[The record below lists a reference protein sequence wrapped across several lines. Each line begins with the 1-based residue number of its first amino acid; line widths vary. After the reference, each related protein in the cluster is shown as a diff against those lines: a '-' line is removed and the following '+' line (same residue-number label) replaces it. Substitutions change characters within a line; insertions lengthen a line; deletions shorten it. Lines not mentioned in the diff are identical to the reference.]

1 MSSAAPE
8 GSLTRANPPPPI
20 ELISGSVTATAA
32 AAATAASAALP
43 PARYVSAA
51 ASAAYGVPAAAA
63 KVGFGP
69 VVSIIGYD
77 TPVSTLAERVRILSE
92 VSGGRRFNSA
102 TDAEI
107 LKADVADSY
116 FHRTMQILRAR
127 GLEDTP
133 VHAELAYK
141 TSDPGE
147 WFVVAGLDEV
157 AYLLDGVDVDARAVP
172 EGTICRPH
180 EPILTLSG
188 PYGAFAEQE
197 TAILG
202 LLCQASGVATGAAR
216 CRLAAGEKPVVS
228 FGARRMHPAVTPMIE
243 RAAYLGGCDMVAVDL
258 IVGRLGIPAT
268 GTTPHALVLILG
280 STEEAARAFDEVVEP
295 GVPRT
300 IIIDTFDDEKFG
312 ALIAARAIPDSIY
325 AIRMDTPG
333 NRRGDFLDLMREV
346 RWELDRN
353 GFEHVK
359 IFGSGGID
367 VDYILHL
374 NPVCDAYGVGGAIAD
389 APMVDYSMDIVE
401 VGGEDRSKRGKRGG
415 RKQFLE
421 LEDGSHFVTPA
432 GGDIP
437 LGAKDLLT
445 PIEELYASGSDIP
458 AIRGRVLAQL
468 STGRY
473 ALREAAR

>member
-1 MSSAAPE
+1 MSE
-8 GSLTRANPPPPI
+8 EIT
-20 ELISGSVTATAA
+20 
-32 AAATAASAALP
+32 
-43 PARYVSAA
+43 
-51 ASAAYGVPAAAA
+51 
-63 KVGFGP
+63 
-69 VVSIIGYD
+69 
-77 TPVSTLAERVRILSE
+77 
-92 VSGGRRFNSA
+92 GGRRFNSA

-107 LKADVADSY
+107 LNADVADSY

-127 GLEDTP
+127 GLDDVP

-141 TSDPGE
+141 TSNPDD

-157 AYLLDGVDVDARAVP
+157 AHLLDGVDVDARAVP

-188 PYGAFAEQE
+188 PYGAFAEHE

-216 CRLAAGEKPVVS
+216 CRLAAGEKPLIS

-258 IVGRLGIPAT
+258 AVERLGIPAT

-280 STEEAARAFDEVVEP
+280 STAEAARAFDEVIDPE
-295 GVPRT
+295 VPRT

-312 ALIAARAIPDSIY
+312 ALLAARAIPDSIN

-333 NRRGDFLDLMREV
+333 NRRGDFRDLMREV

-359 IFGSGGID
+359 IFASGGID
-367 VDYILHL
+367 VEYILHL
-374 NPVCDAYGVGGAIAD
+374 NPICDAYGVGGAIAD
-389 APMVDYSMDIVE
+389 APMIDYSLDIVE
-401 VGGEDRSKRGKRGG
+401 VNGEDRSKRGKRGG
-415 RKQFLE
+415 RKRLLE
-421 LEDGSHFVTPA
+421 LEDETRKILPETAPA
-432 GGDIP
+432 PEGARDVLRP
-437 LGAKDLLT
+437 LQ
-445 PIEELYASGSDIP
+445 ELYATLPDMN
-458 AIRGRVLAQL
+458 
-468 STGRY
+468 
-473 ALREAAR
+473 ALRQHVLDQLGTGDFEL

>member
-1 MSSAAPE
+1 LGE
-8 GSLTRANPPPPI
+8 
-20 ELISGSVTATAA
+20 
-32 AAATAASAALP
+32 
-43 PARYVSAA
+43 
-51 ASAAYGVPAAAA
+51 
-63 KVGFGP
+63 
-69 VVSIIGYD
+69 
-77 TPVSTLAERVRILSE
+77 ERN
-92 VSGGRRFNSA
+92 GARRFNSA
-102 TDAEI
+102 TDQEI
-107 LKADVADSY
+107 LNADIADSY

-141 TSDPGE
+141 TSNLDD

-157 AYLLDGVDVDARAVP
+157 AHLLEGVDVEARAVP

-188 PYGAFAEQE
+188 PYGAFAEHE

-216 CRLAAGEKPVVS
+216 CRLAAGEKPVIS

-258 IVGRLGIPAT
+258 AVERLGIPAT

-280 STEEAARAFDEVVEP
+280 STAEAARAFDEVMEP
-295 GVPRT
+295 EVPRT
-300 IIIDTFDDEKFG
+300 IIIDTFEDEKFG
-312 ALIAARAIPDSIY
+312 ALIAARAIRDSIY

-359 IFGSGGID
+359 IFASGGID
-367 VDYILHL
+367 VEYILHL

-389 APMVDYSMDIVE
+389 APMIDYSLDLVE
-401 VGGEDRSKRGKRGG
+401 VNGEDRSKRGKRGG
-415 RKQFLE
+415 RKRLLE
-421 LEDGSHFVTPA
+421 LNNGKRTILPESTPA
-432 GGDIP
+432 PEGATDVLCP
-437 LGAKDLLT
+437 LR
-445 PIEELYASGSDIP
+445 ELYSYPPDMGAL
-458 AIRGRVLAQL
+458 RQRVLDQL
-468 STGRY
+468 GTGEFD
-473 ALREAAR
+473 L

>member
-1 MSSAAPE
+1 MDE
-8 GSLTRANPPPPI
+8 
-20 ELISGSVTATAA
+20 
-32 AAATAASAALP
+32 
-43 PARYVSAA
+43 
-51 ASAAYGVPAAAA
+51 
-63 KVGFGP
+63 VG
-69 VVSIIGYD
+69 
-77 TPVSTLAERVRILSE
+77 
-92 VSGGRRFNSA
+92 GGRRFNSA

-116 FHRTMQILRAR
+116 FHRTLQILRAR
-127 GLEDTP
+127 GLEDTQ

-141 TSDPGE
+141 TSDPDD

-157 AYLLDGVDVDARAVP
+157 AFLLQDIDVDARTVP

-180 EPILTLSG
+180 EPVLTLSG
-188 PYGAFAEQE
+188 PYGAFAEHE

-243 RAAYLGGCDMVAVDL
+243 RSAYLGGCDMVAVDL
-258 IVGRLGIPAT
+258 AVDRLGIPAT
-268 GTTPHALVLILG
+268 GTTPHALVLIIG
-280 STEEAARAFDEVVEP
+280 STAEAARAFDGVIEP
-295 GVPRT
+295 EVPRT

-312 ALIAARAIPDSIY
+312 ALLAARAIPDSIY

-333 NRRGDFLDLMREV
+333 NRRGDFKDLMREV

-359 IFGSGGID
+359 IFASGGID

-389 APMVDYSMDIVE
+389 APMVDFSLDIVE
-401 VGGEDRSKRGKRGG
+401 VNGEDRSKRGKRGG
-415 RKQFLE
+415 RKRLLRLQ
-421 LEDGSHFVTPA
+421 DGNRVVLPESAPVPEA
-432 GGDIP
+432 ASDVLVP
-437 LGAKDLLT
+437 LRDQYSSPPNMETL
-445 PIEELYASGSDIP
+445 
-458 AIRGRVLAQL
+458 RQRVLDQL
-468 STGRY
+468 RTGDFD
-473 ALREAAR
+473 L

>member
-1 MSSAAPE
+1 
-8 GSLTRANPPPPI
+8 
-20 ELISGSVTATAA
+20 
-32 AAATAASAALP
+32 
-43 PARYVSAA
+43 
-51 ASAAYGVPAAAA
+51 
-63 KVGFGP
+63 
-69 VVSIIGYD
+69 
-77 TPVSTLAERVRILSE
+77 LSE
-92 VSGGRRFNSA
+92 ERSGGRRFNSA

-127 GLEDTP
+127 GLENTP

-141 TSDPGE
+141 TSEPEE

-172 EGTICRPH
+172 EGTICRPN

-188 PYGAFAEQE
+188 PYGAFAEHE

-216 CRLAAGEKPVVS
+216 CRLAAGERPVIS
-228 FGARRMHPAVTPMIE
+228 FGARRMHPSVTPMIE

-258 IVGRLGIPAT
+258 AVERLGIPAT
-268 GTTPHALVLILG
+268 GTTPHALVLVLG
-280 STEEAARAFDEVVEP
+280 STAEAARAFDEVIEP
-295 GVPRT
+295 EVPRT

-312 ALIAARAIPDSIY
+312 ALLAARAIPDSIA

-353 GFEHVK
+353 GFERVK
-359 IFGSGGID
+359 IFASGGID
-367 VDYILHL
+367 VEYILHL

-389 APMVDYSMDIVE
+389 APMIDYSLDIIE
-401 VGGEDRSKRGKRGG
+401 VNGEDRSKRGKRGG
-415 RKQFLE
+415 RKRL
-421 LEDGSHFVTPA
+421 LKLKDGRRTILAATAPA
-432 GGDIP
+432 P
-437 LGAKDLLT
+437 EGANDVLT
-445 PIEELYASGSDIP
+445 PLRDLYSSPPDVASLRRRVIDQLGTGDFEL
-458 AIRGRVLAQL
+458 
-468 STGRY
+468 
-473 ALREAAR
+473 

>member
-1 MSSAAPE
+1 
-8 GSLTRANPPPPI
+8 
-20 ELISGSVTATAA
+20 
-32 AAATAASAALP
+32 
-43 PARYVSAA
+43 
-51 ASAAYGVPAAAA
+51 
-63 KVGFGP
+63 
-69 VVSIIGYD
+69 
-77 TPVSTLAERVRILSE
+77 LSE
-92 VSGGRRFNSA
+92 GRSGDRRFNSA

-141 TSDPGE
+141 TSDPHE

-157 AYLLDGVDVDARAVP
+157 AYLLDGVEVDARAVP

-180 EPILTLSG
+180 EPVLTLSG
-188 PYGAFAEQE
+188 PYGAFAEHE

-216 CRLAAGEKPVVS
+216 CRLAAGEKPVIS

-258 IVGRLGIPAT
+258 AVERLGVPAT

-280 STEEAARAFDEVVEP
+280 STAEAARAFDEVMQPE
-295 GVPRT
+295 VPRT

-312 ALIAARAIPDSIY
+312 ALLAARAIPDSIS

-353 GFEHVK
+353 GFEDVK
-359 IFGSGGID
+359 IFASGGID
-367 VDYILHL
+367 VEYILHL
-374 NPVCDAYGVGGAIAD
+374 NPICDAYGVGGAIAD
-389 APMVDYSMDIVE
+389 APMIDYSLDLVE
-401 VGGEDRSKRGKRGG
+401 VNGEDRSKRGKRGG
-415 RKQFLE
+415 RKRLVE
-421 LEDGSHFVTPA
+421 LKDGKREILPA
-432 GGDIP
+432 TAPAPEGASDVLSPLRDLYSPPPDI
-437 LGAKDLLT
+437 GAL
-445 PIEELYASGSDIP
+445 
-458 AIRGRVLAQL
+458 RQRVLDQL
-468 STGRY
+468 GTGDFD
-473 ALREAAR
+473 L